1 MYLIEAM
8 IIWLVTK
15 ILTTKESL
23 QLAMS
28 FDFKD
33 NISLSK
39 CALWGKLKP
48 INLNN
53 FACLGT
59 TTNFHFGAIPK
70 P

>member
-1 MYLIEAM
+1 M
-8 IIWLVTK
+8 IIWLVTE
-15 ILTTKESL
+15 ILSIKESL
-23 QLAMS
+23 QLAQAMS

-53 FACLGT
+53 FACLGP
-59 TTNFHFGAIPK
+59 TTNSHFGAIPK